1 MPEGETLEN
10 FARTGATLAI
20 HLSIGNLDKVI
31 ADLTP
36 AYGADCPV
44 AVVYRASWPD
54 ERIIRATLST
64 LKDALD
70 ESISRTALIMVGP
83 RWRVKGSTKAVCIQR
98 PMIAVTARKAR
109 TARGQAGATV
119 MTNPPG
125 LLISAPSSGTG
136 KTTVMLGL
144 LRALAEDGLTVQP
157 FKSGPDYI
165 DPAFTGRRRGGPR
178 SIWTAGRWAIPCWAR
193 FRRRQRAR
201 ISWWPKGRWA
211 CSTASPSPESRATGP
226 APRRHLRMGW
236 PVVLVLD
243 VGGQAQSAAA
253 TALGFRMYNP
263 DLPFAGV
270 ILNRCAS
277 PRHERLTRLG
287 MERAGLPVLGVLP
300 RRGDLTLPE
309 RHLGLIQAVEH
320 PDLETAIAGYAAFLR
335 EHVDLEAIKRAA
347 SSGPD
352 GPSSAALPRPP
363 AQRIALARDAAFS
376 FTYPHLLE
384 GWRRA
389 GAEILPFSP
398 LANEAPAADA
408 DLVWLPGGYPELHA
422 GTLAAAD
429 TFLAGLRKHA
439 DTRPV
444 HGECGG
450 YMALGEV
457 LIDKDGTPHQMA
469 GLLGLKTSYEK
480 RKFNLGYRRAELL
493 APMPGLAAGTCAAGA

>member
-1 MPEGETLEN
+1 MTEV
-10 FARTGATLAI
+10 
-20 HLSIGNLDKVI
+20 H
-31 ADLTP
+31 
-36 AYGADCPV
+36 
-44 AVVYRASWPD
+44 
-54 ERIIRATLST
+54 
-64 LKDALD
+64 
-70 ESISRTALIMVGP
+70 
-83 RWRVKGSTKAVCIQR
+83 
-98 PMIAVTARKAR
+98 
-109 TARGQAGATV
+109 
-119 MTNPPG
+119 TNPPG
-125 LLISAPSSGTG
+125 VLISAPSSGTG

-144 LRALAEDGLTVQP
+144 LRALAEDGLAVQP

-165 DPAFTGRRRGGPR
+165 DPAFHLAAAKRPSFNIDSWAMGEDLLGAIATQAQGADIVVAEGSMGLFDGVAKPGAVGHGT
-178 SIWTAGRWAIPCWAR
+178 SAETA
-193 FRRRQRAR
+193 
-201 ISWWPKGRWA
+201 
-211 CSTASPSPESRATGP
+211 
-226 APRRHLRMGW
+226 LRMGW

-320 PDLETAIAGYAAFLR
+320 PDLEAAITGYAAFLR
-335 EHVDLEAIKRAA
+335 EHVDLDAIRAAA
-347 SSGPD
+347 SSGLTPNSG

-376 FTYPHLLE
+376 FTYPHLLK
-384 GWRRA
+384 GWREA

-398 LANEAPAADA
+398 LADEAPAADA

-422 GTLAAAD
+422 GTLAAAG
-429 TFLAGLRKHA
+429 TFRTGLRRHA
-439 DTRPV
+439 ETKPV

-450 YMALGEV
+450 YMALGEALV
-457 LIDKDGTPHQMA
+457 DKDGTRHQMA
-469 GLLGLKTSYEK
+469 GLLGLVTSYEK
-480 RKFNLGYRRAELL
+480 RKFNLGYRKAQLV
-493 APMPGLAAGTCAAGA
+493 APMPGFAVGTELRGHEFHYSSIVEQPDAPLARVFDAEGAEGPQTGSVRGHVTGTFFHLIAEDSK